1 MGWPWLM
8 RAGHVE
14 PVPAASA
21 PAPAAA
27 SVCAGH
33 CGLLARRYV
42 HHRHHGPLRAL
53 VPALRHHIVLPTA
66 VRPDQAVV
74 QDATL
79 GVSPCQVTEGG
90 EGRRQRKRR
99 ARVEHRLCSAL
110 GRIGWG
116 AICSAPSPPLD
127 GSDRK
132 TSRATLNR
140 CSRHFHEVLLST
152 RHLPRKAEF
161 TSSRN
166 RAIYGRPTIA
176 YGAAYALLLYM
187 RLAAQ
192 PSALPY
198 HCRPC
203 TPTAPPA
210 AQTWAAPPPPIRS
223 RPHPVSSKAHTC
235 GTRMA
240 PASTTTCPTETFK
253 ATAREQVTSRLSTR
267 QAETRV
273 PGRAAR

>member
-1 MGWPWLM
+1 MWLALVDACRACGACTRCLRTSACCCLCVCWPLWSSCSPLCSPSSP
-8 RAGHVE
+8 R
-14 PVPAASA
+14 
-21 PAPAAA
+21 PAPSSGTCSPAPYSAADR
-27 SVCAGH
+27 
-33 CGLLARRYV
+33 L
-42 HHRHHGPLRAL
+42 
-53 VPALRHHIVLPTA
+53 
-66 VRPDQAVV
+66 DQAVV

-90 EGRRQRKRR
+90 EGRRQRRRR

-210 AQTWAAPPPPIRS
+210 AQT
-223 RPHPVSSKAHTC
+223 
-235 GTRMA
+235 
-240 PASTTTCPTETFK
+240 
-253 ATAREQVTSRLSTR
+253 
-267 QAETRV
+267 
-273 PGRAAR
+273 